1 MPGTTEP
8 ADDASVEP
16 RSVLDSIG
24 QLLRPELADLV
35 AYVPHDPPGIEVKLD
50 ANEAPPVSAAV
61 REVVARAI
69 ASVALERYPDP
80 RALRLKEA
88 IAKRT
93 GAKVDDLLVGTGSD
107 EVIGLVTN
115 ALAWPRRR
123 NTQGVILTPTPTFVM
138 YRITARAHGL
148 KPVEVPLDAS
158 WDLDVAMTKK
168 AIAMMQPSVVF
179 VASPNNPTGNG
190 MSADRLE
197 EIVRAAGGAGAG
209 GSDKRSGTGPA
220 TAMAA
225 GEKTKSGL
233 AMAAMMLS
241 ATGTDSGQGGAFVI
255 VDEAYVDYSGPGAS
269 VRTWRERYPH
279 LGILRTVSK
288 VGLAALR
295 VGWLEADS
303 GLVAEID
310 KTRQPF
316 NVSATSQIAAAA
328 VLEDAWDEVQ
338 GGVARV
344 VAAREKLSAAIAALE
359 GFSVTPSAANFVW
372 VKTPIASEK
381 VQEHLA
387 KDGIL
392 VRSFHK
398 SGGRL
403 GAQLRITVGEDA
415 QHDRLLASLA
425 KVRPES

>member
-8 ADDASVEP
+8 ADRGTAQAAVPSALETVG
-16 RSVLDSIG
+16 S
-24 QLLRPELADLV
+24 LLRPELAELV

-50 ANEAPPVSAAV
+50 ANEAPPCSPAV
-61 REVVARAI
+61 REVVARAV
-69 ASVALERYPDP
+69 AGVALERYPDP

-107 EVIGLVTN
+107 EVIALVTN

-138 YRITARAHGL
+138 YRITARGHGL
-148 KPVEVPLDAS
+148 KPVEVPLDAT
-158 WDLDVAMTKK
+158 WDLDVGMTKR

-179 VASPNNPTGNG
+179 VASPNNPTGNR
-190 MSADRLE
+190 MSLDRLE
-197 EIVRAAGGAGAG
+197 EIVSACAASGPSGATTAAGAGAN
-209 GSDKRSGTGPA
+209 A
-220 TAMAA
+220 TARPGA
-225 GEKTKSGL
+225 

-241 ATGTDSGQGGAFVI
+241 ATGSEGGGAGAFVI

-269 VRTWRERYPH
+269 VRGWRERHPH

-288 VGLAALR
+288 IGLAALR
-295 VGWLEADS
+295 VGWLEADA

-316 NVSATSQIAAAA
+316 NVSATSQAAAAA
-328 VLEDAWDEVQ
+328 VLEEAWDEVQ
-338 GGVARV
+338 AGVSRV
-344 VAAREKLSAAIAALE
+344 VAARERLAAAIAAMP
-359 GFSVTPSAANFVW
+359 GYVVTPSAANFLW
-372 VKTPIASEK
+372 VKTPVPSER
-381 VQEHLA
+381 VFEHLA
-387 KDGIL
+387 RDGVL
-392 VRSFHK
+392 VRSFHR

-403 GAQLRITVGEDA
+403 GSQLRITVGEDA
-415 QHDRLLASLA
+415 QHDRLLESLSKLEVPA
-425 KVRPES
+425 

>member
-1 MPGTTEP
+1 M
-8 ADDASVEP
+8 
-16 RSVLDSIG
+16 
-24 QLLRPELADLV
+24 
-35 AYVPHDPPGIEVKLD
+35 
-50 ANEAPPVSAAV
+50 
-61 REVVARAI
+61 
-69 ASVALERYPDP
+69 
-80 RALRLKEA
+80 
-88 IAKRT
+88 
-93 GAKVDDLLVGTGSD
+93 
-107 EVIGLVTN
+107 
-115 ALAWPRRR
+115 
-123 NTQGVILTPTPTFVM
+123 M

-148 KPVEVPLDAS
+148 KPVEVPLDAA

-179 VASPNNPTGNG
+179 IASPNNPTGNR
-190 MSADRLE
+190 MSEDRLD
-197 EIVRAAGGAGAG
+197 EIVRAAGGG
-209 GSDKRSGTGPA
+209 GGEKRTGTG
-220 TAMAA
+220 TAMA
-225 GEKTKSGL
+225 T
-233 AMAAMMLS
+233 MMLS
-241 ATGTDSGQGGAFVI
+241 ATGTEGGEGGAFVI
-255 VDEAYVDYSGPGAS
+255 VDEAYVDYSGPDAS
-269 VRTWRERYPH
+269 VRGWRERYPH

-295 VGWLEADS
+295 VGWLEADP

-328 VLEDAWDEVQ
+328 VLEEAWDALQ
-338 GGVARV
+338 AGVARV
-344 VAAREKLSAAIAALE
+344 VAAREKLSAAIATLE

-372 VKTPIASEK
+372 VKTPIASER
-381 VQEHLA
+381 VHEHLA

>member
-8 ADDASVEP
+8 ADGASVEP
-16 RSVLDSIG
+16 RSALDSIG

-50 ANEAPPVSAAV
+50 ANEAPPVSPAV

-93 GAKVDDLLVGTGSD
+93 GAKVGDLLVGTGSD
-107 EVIGLVTN
+107 EVIGLVSN

-179 VASPNNPTGNG
+179 VASPNNPTGNR
-190 MSADRLE
+190 MSVDRLE
-197 EIVRAAGGAGAG
+197 EIVRAAGGG
-209 GSDKRSGTGPA
+209 GGEKRAGTGTA
-220 TAMAA
+220 T
-225 GEKTKSGL
+225 

-241 ATGTDSGQGGAFVI
+241 LTGTEGGEGGAFVI
-255 VDEAYVDYSGPGAS
+255 VDEAYVDYSGPNAS
-269 VRTWRERYPH
+269 VRGWRARYPH

-295 VGWLEADS
+295 VGWLEADP

-328 VLEDAWDEVQ
+328 VLEEAWDELQ
-338 GGVARV
+338 AGVARV

-372 VKTPIASEK
+372 VKTPVASEK

-403 GAQLRITVGEDA
+403 GAQLRITIGEDA

>member
-8 ADDASVEP
+8 ADGASVEP
-16 RSVLDSIG
+16 RSALDSIG

-179 VASPNNPTGNG
+179 VASPNNPTGNR
-190 MSADRLE
+190 MSVDRLE
-197 EIVRAAGGAGAG
+197 EIVRAAAG
-209 GSDKRSGTGPA
+209 GG
-220 TAMAA
+220 
-225 GEKTKSGL
+225 GEKREQAKSGS

-241 ATGTDSGQGGAFVI
+241 ATGTDGGQGGAFVI
-255 VDEAYVDYSGPGAS
+255 VDEAYVDYSGPDAS

-288 VGLAALR
+288 IGLAALR

-303 GLVAEID
+303 ALVAEID

-338 GGVARV
+338 AGVARV

-359 GFSVTPSAANFVW
+359 GFSVTPSAANFLW

-381 VQEHLA
+381 VQEQLA
-387 KDGIL
+387 QDGIL

-398 SGGRL
+398 IGGRL

>member
-8 ADDASVEP
+8 ADGAAGAPAARSALESV
-16 RSVLDSIG
+16 G
-24 QLLRPELADLV
+24 QLLRPELAELV
-35 AYVPHDPPGIEVKLD
+35 AYVPHDPPGIEVRLD
-50 ANEAPPVSAAV
+50 ANEAPPCSPHV

-88 IAKRT
+88 IALRT
-93 GAKVDDLLVGTGSD
+93 GARPADLLIGTGSD
-107 EVIGLVTN
+107 EVIALVAN

-168 AIAMMQPSVVF
+168 AIAMMQPSIVF
-179 VASPNNPTGNG
+179 VASPNNPTGNR

-197 EIVRAAGGAGAG
+197 EIVKAAGGVG
-209 GSDKRSGTGPA
+209 GSGTGTGTGERE
-220 TAMAA
+220 TA
-225 GEKTKSGL
+225 KS
-233 AMAAMMLS
+233 AMAAMLLS
-241 ATGTDSGQGGAFVI
+241 ATGTEGGDGGALAI

-269 VRTWRERYPH
+269 VRGWRERYPH
-279 LGILRTVSK
+279 LGILRTLSK

-295 VGWLEADS
+295 VGWLEADA
-303 GLVAEID
+303 GLIGEID

-316 NVSATSQIAAAA
+316 NVSATSQVAAAA
-328 VLEDAWDEVQ
+328 VLEEAWDDLQ
-338 GGVARV
+338 AGVARV
-344 VAAREKLSAAIAALE
+344 VAAREALASAISALD
-359 GFSVTPSAANFVW
+359 GFVVTPSAANFVW
-372 VKTPIASEK
+372 VKTPIPSEK
-381 VQEHLA
+381 VFEFLA

-398 SGGRL
+398 VGGRL
-403 GAQLRITVGEDA
+403 GAQLRITVGDDA
-415 QHDRLLASLA
+415 QHERLLASLA
-425 KVRPES
+425 KVRPET

>member
-8 ADDASVEP
+8 ADDAPVEP
-16 RSVLDSIG
+16 PRSALDSIG

-50 ANEAPPVSAAV
+50 ANEAPPVSPTV

-93 GAKVDDLLVGTGSD
+93 GAKIEDLLVGTGSD
-107 EVIGLVTN
+107 EVIGLVSN

-179 VASPNNPTGNG
+179 IASPNNPTGNQ
-190 MSADRLE
+190 MSRERLD
-197 EIVRAAGGAGAG
+197 EIVRASGE
-209 GSDKRSGTGPA
+209 KRSGTRTA
-220 TAMAA
+220 TATATA
-225 GEKTKSGL
+225 ESARKGS
-233 AMAAMMLS
+233 AMAAMMLT
-241 ATGTDSGQGGAFVI
+241 ATGTEGGEGGAFVI

-269 VRTWRERYPH
+269 VRGWRERYPH

-295 VGWLEADS
+295 VGWLEADA

-328 VLEDAWDEVQ
+328 VLEEAWDEVQ
-338 GGVARV
+338 AGVARV
-344 VAAREKLSAAIAALE
+344 VAAREKLAAAIDALE

-381 VQEHLA
+381 VHEHLA
-387 KDGIL
+387 NDGIL

-403 GAQLRITVGEDA
+403 GAQLRITVGDDA

>member
-8 ADDASVEP
+8 ADGASIEP
-16 RSVLDSIG
+16 RSALDSIG

-50 ANEAPPVSAAV
+50 ANEAPPVSPAV

-93 GAKVDDLLVGTGSD
+93 GAKVGDLLVGTGSD
-107 EVIGLVTN
+107 EVIGLVSN

-179 VASPNNPTGNG
+179 VASPNNPTGNR
-190 MSADRLE
+190 MSVDRLE
-197 EIVRAAGGAGAG
+197 EIVCAAGGG
-209 GSDKRSGTGPA
+209 GGEKRAGTGTA
-220 TAMAA
+220 T
-225 GEKTKSGL
+225 

-241 ATGTDSGQGGAFVI
+241 ATGTEGGEGGAFVI
-255 VDEAYVDYSGPGAS
+255 VDEAYVDYSGPNAS
-269 VRTWRERYPH
+269 VRGWRARYPH

-295 VGWLEADS
+295 VGWLEADP

-328 VLEDAWDEVQ
+328 VLEEAWDELQ
-338 GGVARV
+338 AGVARV

-372 VKTPIASEK
+372 VKTPVASEK

-403 GAQLRITVGEDA
+403 GAQLRITIGEDA

>member
-8 ADDASVEP
+8 AEKRTALESV
-16 RSVLDSIG
+16 G

-35 AYVPHDPPGIEVKLD
+35 AYVPHDPPGIEVRLD
-50 ANEAPPVSAAV
+50 ANEAPPVSPAV

-69 ASVALERYPDP
+69 AGVALERYPDP

-93 GAKVDDLLVGTGSD
+93 GANVADLLVGTGSD

-115 ALAWPRRR
+115 AMAWPRRR
-123 NTQGVILTPTPTFVM
+123 NTQGVVLTPTPTFVM

-168 AIAMMQPSVVF
+168 ALAMMQPSVVYI
-179 VASPNNPTGNG
+179 ASPNNPTGNR
-190 MSADRLE
+190 MSLDRLE
-197 EIVRAAGGAGAG
+197 EIVRAAGARGA
-209 GSDKRSGTGPA
+209 STGTG
-220 TAMAA
+220 T
-225 GEKTKSGL
+225 GEKAKS
-233 AMAAMMLS
+233 AMAAMLLS
-241 ATGTDSGQGGAFVI
+241 ATGTEGGEGGAFVI
-255 VDEAYVDYSGPGAS
+255 VDEAYVDYSGPDAS
-269 VRTWRERYPH
+269 VRGWRERYPH

-295 VGWLEADS
+295 VGWLEADP

-316 NVSATSQIAAAA
+316 NVSATSQVAVAA
-328 VLEDAWDEVQ
+328 VLEEAWDELQ
-338 GGVARV
+338 AGVARV
-344 VAAREKLSAAIAALE
+344 VAARERLAAAIDALE
-359 GFSVTPSAANFVW
+359 GFCVTPSAANFVW
-372 VKTPIASEK
+372 VKTPIAAER

-392 VRSFHK
+392 VRSFHN

-403 GAQLRITVGEDA
+403 GTQLRITVGDDA

-425 KVRPES
+425 KVQPES

>member
-8 ADDASVEP
+8 AEK
-16 RSVLDSIG
+16 RSALDSIG

-35 AYVPHDPPGIEVKLD
+35 AYVPHDPPGIEVRLD
-50 ANEAPPVSAAV
+50 ANEAPPVSPAV

-93 GAKVDDLLVGTGSD
+93 GASVADLLIGTGSD

-115 ALAWPRRR
+115 AMAWPRRR

-158 WDLDVAMTKK
+158 WDLDVALTQK

-179 VASPNNPTGNG
+179 VASPNNPTGNR
-190 MSADRLE
+190 MSLDRLE
-197 EIVRAAGGAGAG
+197 EIVRAAGAGTAVGKSMPPGSGSGDKPRAG
-209 GSDKRSGTGPA
+209 S
-220 TAMAA
+220 
-225 GEKTKSGL
+225 

-241 ATGTDSGQGGAFVI
+241 ATGGTQGGEGGAFVI
-255 VDEAYVDYSGPGAS
+255 VDEAYVDYSGPDAS
-269 VRTWRERYPH
+269 IRTWRERYPQ

-295 VGWLEADS
+295 VGWLEADP

-316 NVSATSQIAAAA
+316 NVSATSQVAAAA
-328 VLEDAWDEVQ
+328 VLEEAWDEVQ
-338 GGVARV
+338 AGVARV
-344 VAAREKLSAAIAALE
+344 VAAREKLASAIGALA
-359 GFSVTPSAANFVW
+359 GFQVTPSAANFLW
-372 VKTPIASEK
+372 VKTPIAAER
-381 VQEHLA
+381 VQEHLV

-403 GAQLRITVGEDA
+403 GSQLRITVGEEA

-425 KVRPES
+425 KVEPDQ

>member
-8 ADDASVEP
+8 ADPPAGPSALE
-16 RSVLDSIG
+16 SIG

-35 AYVPHDPPGIEVKLD
+35 AYVPHDPPGIEVRLD
-50 ANEAPPVSAAV
+50 ANEAPPVSALV
-61 REVVARAI
+61 REVVTRAV

-88 IAKRT
+88 IALRT
-93 GAKVDDLLVGTGSD
+93 GAKAGDLLIGTGSD
-107 EVIGLVTN
+107 EVIALVAN

-179 VASPNNPTGNG
+179 VASPNNPTGNR

-197 EIVRAAGGAGAG
+197 EIVKAAGGMSGSGAG
-209 GSDKRSGTGPA
+209 TATGTGTA
-220 TAMAA
+220 T
-225 GEKTKSGL
+225 GEKEAARS
-233 AMAAMMLS
+233 AMAAMLLS
-241 ATGTDSGQGGAFVI
+241 ATGTEGGEGAAFTI
-255 VDEAYVDYSGPGAS
+255 IDEAYVDYAGPHAS
-269 VRTWRERYPH
+269 LRGWRERYPH
-279 LGILRTVSK
+279 LGILRTLSK
-288 VGLAALR
+288 IGLAALR
-295 VGWLEADS
+295 IGWLEADA

-328 VLEDAWDEVQ
+328 VLEEAWDDLQ
-338 GGVARV
+338 AGVARV
-344 VAAREKLSAAIAALE
+344 VAARFALAAAISKLE
-359 GFSVTPSAANFVW
+359 GFSVTPSSANFVW
-372 VKTPIASEK
+372 VKTPVPSEK
-381 VQEHLA
+381 VALLLA
-387 KDGIL
+387 HDGIL

-398 SGGRL
+398 IGGRL
-403 GAQLRITVGEDA
+403 GSQLRITVGTDA
-415 QHDRLLASLA
+415 QHERLLASLA
-425 KVRPES
+425 KIRPEP

>member
-8 ADDASVEP
+8 ADGASIEP
-16 RSVLDSIG
+16 RSALDSIG

-50 ANEAPPVSAAV
+50 ANEAPPVSPAV
-61 REVVARAI
+61 CEVVARAI

-93 GAKVDDLLVGTGSD
+93 GAKVGDLLVGTGSD
-107 EVIGLVTN
+107 EVIGLVSN

-179 VASPNNPTGNG
+179 VASPNNPTGNR
-190 MSADRLE
+190 MSVDRLE
-197 EIVRAAGGAGAG
+197 EIVCAAGGG
-209 GSDKRSGTGPA
+209 GGEKRAGTGTA
-220 TAMAA
+220 T
-225 GEKTKSGL
+225 

-241 ATGTDSGQGGAFVI
+241 ATGTEGGEGGAFVI
-255 VDEAYVDYSGPGAS
+255 VDEAYVDYSGPNAS
-269 VRTWRERYPH
+269 VRGWRARYPH

-295 VGWLEADS
+295 VGWLEADP

-328 VLEDAWDEVQ
+328 VLEEAWDELQ
-338 GGVARV
+338 AGVARV

-372 VKTPIASEK
+372 VKTPVASEK

-403 GAQLRITVGEDA
+403 GAQLRITIGEDA

>member
-8 ADDASVEP
+8 ADGASVEP
-16 RSVLDSIG
+16 RSALDSIG

-179 VASPNNPTGNG
+179 VASPNNPTGNR
-190 MSADRLE
+190 MSVDRLE
-197 EIVRAAGGAGAG
+197 EIVRAAGGAAGGAG
-209 GSDKRSGTGPA
+209 GEKR
-220 TAMAA
+220 
-225 GEKTKSGL
+225 EKAKSGS

-241 ATGTDSGQGGAFVI
+241 ATGTDGGQGGAFVI
-255 VDEAYVDYSGPGAS
+255 VDEAYVDYSGPDAS

-295 VGWLEADS
+295 VGWLEADAA
-303 GLVAEID
+303 LVAEID

-338 GGVARV
+338 AGVARV
-344 VAAREKLSAAIAALE
+344 VAARERLSAAIAALD

-381 VQEHLA
+381 VQEQLA

-398 SGGRL
+398 IGGRL

>member
-8 ADDASVEP
+8 ADGASVEP
-16 RSVLDSIG
+16 RSALDSIG

-179 VASPNNPTGNG
+179 VASPNNPTGNR
-190 MSADRLE
+190 MSVDRLE
-197 EIVRAAGGAGAG
+197 EIVRAAGGAAGGAG
-209 GSDKRSGTGPA
+209 GEKR
-220 TAMAA
+220 
-225 GEKTKSGL
+225 EKAKSGS

-241 ATGTDSGQGGAFVI
+241 ATGTDGGQGGAFVI
-255 VDEAYVDYSGPGAS
+255 VDEAYVDYSGPDAS

-295 VGWLEADS
+295 VGWLEADAA
-303 GLVAEID
+303 LVAEID

-338 GGVARV
+338 AGVARV
-344 VAAREKLSAAIAALE
+344 VAARERLSAAIAALD

-381 VQEHLA
+381 VQEQLA

-398 SGGRL
+398 IGGRL

-425 KVRPES
+425 KVRSES